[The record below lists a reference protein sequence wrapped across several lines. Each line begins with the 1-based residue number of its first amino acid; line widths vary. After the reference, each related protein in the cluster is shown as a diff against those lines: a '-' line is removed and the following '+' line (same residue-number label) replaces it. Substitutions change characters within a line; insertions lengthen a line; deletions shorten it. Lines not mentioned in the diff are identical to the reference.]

1 MVIIDQLIVIQVDDT
16 KSALKA
22 TEDLMRIKGCSD
34 TSFVSLGTVYLI
46 AIAIQK

>member
-22 TEDLMRIKGCSD
+22 TDLMRIKGCSD